1 MAESGLLTKW
11 FVGSFWDVDP
21 AAVGYSSS
29 PESILEVSLCVWDR
43 LVLLCLEVQR
53 LDWPCGGGCG
63 LLLPAGDRR
72 VAASSWVVCVRCF
85 LGCGVVWCGLGHF
98 GFWALP
104 FGCLGCNLVSYQ
116 SGPFGFFFFP
126 RFGLSL
132 LGLNQFSLLGK

>member
-1 MAESGLLTKW
+1 MAESGLLTRW

-21 AAVGYSSS
+21 ATVGYSSS

-53 LDWPCGGGCG
+53 LDRLRGGGCG

-104 FGCLGCNLVSYQ
+104 FWVFGLQVWFLINLDCL
-116 SGPFGFFFFP
+116 GFFFLPWF
-126 RFGLSL
+126 FFFFQSL
-132 LGLNQFSLLGK
+132 YISGS